1 MSKPNKQEYH
11 GKLQL
16 EEKNL
21 MLFNFCSVLEV
32 MEEYIDNNFENS
44 KLKEIKQCVKQL
56 RLKLY
61 SQLLTCLKQAKQRK
75 SCIPALLKIKVF

>member
-11 GKLQL
+11 GKLQH

-21 MLFNFCSVLEV
+21 MLFNFCLVLEV

-44 KLKEIKQCVKQL
+44 KLKEI
-56 RLKLY
+56 
-61 SQLLTCLKQAKQRK
+61 
-75 SCIPALLKIKVF
+75 